1 MRAPLPVTRHL
12 SRAVRAAPAVVAA
25 CLALAAA
32 AAAREKRQED
42 AALVAPSLDDELQR
56 VLLEQELMRA
66 ERTAILLDEL
76 QRRLASWEPAA
87 DGGRDA

>member
-1 MRAPLPVTRHL
+1 MTRHHP
-12 SRAVRAAPAVVAA
+12 RAVLAAPAVVAA
-25 CLALAAA
+25 CLAMAAV
-32 AAAREKRQED
+32 AAARGTRQES

-76 QRRLASWEPAA
+76 QQRLASWEPAA